1 MIASTFSTKFRMLPP
16 SAAPLRPADILAG
29 LKAMANP
36 HEALDS
42 LREAVQKKFGVRH
55 AFFATSG
62 RAGLSAGLRALRRL
76 NPDRDEV
83 LLPAYTSFSVPSAVV
98 NAGLKVSLYD
108 LQADTLA
115 PDMES
120 LERAMGPRTLCVVA
134 CHLFGYP
141 VDLKPIETLCR
152 QHGAALFDDAAQ
164 AMGASIGGRLAG
176 TMGDVGLF
184 SLSRGKNMTAV
195 DGGIVLTD
203 RDDVAEGLAGLLP
216 PESFSLA
223 AFFRNCVHSSA
234 LLAMLHPRAYWLPA
248 SIPFL
253 HIGASVFDPEF
264 ASSGME
270 PYRCGLASNVLNRL
284 DLLNSAR
291 RTMAA
296 SLLVDLNELETVC
309 TIRPMHNADPVF
321 LRLPVLPTAGVWPGG
336 NTPDNPTLGVVRSY
350 PQPLHEI
357 SLLKAHLV
365 TSGTFPVSAMLA
377 KNLVTLPTHVFVQ
390 KNDAAKMMA
399 HFHDFFS
406 NRAEE
411 SIWFSSGAPQQT
423 MGKQV

>member
-1 MIASTFSTKFRMLPP
+1 VIASTFSTKFRMLPP

-120 LERAMGPRTLCVVA
+120 LERAMGPKTLCVVA

-203 RDDVAEGLAGLLP
+203 RDDVAEGLAGMLA
-216 PESFSLA
+216 PESGGLATSL
-223 AFFRNCVHSSA
+223 RHVTQSLI

-248 SIPFL
+248 ALPFL
-253 HIGASVFDPEF
+253 NIGASVFDPEF
-264 ASSGME
+264 PVSGMDAF
-270 PYRCGLASNVLNRL
+270 RAGLTGSVLKR
-284 DLLNSAR
+284 LNSLNAGR
-291 RTMAA
+291 RNMAA
-296 SLLVDLNELETVC
+296 SLLASLERLDGIR
-309 TIRPMHNADPVF
+309 TIRPMPEADPVF
-321 LRLPVLPTAGVWPGG
+321 LRLPVLPESGAWPGG
-336 NTPDNPTLGVVRSY
+336 QVPEKAALGVVRSY
-350 PQPLHEI
+350 PLALQEI
-357 SLLKAHLV
+357 TTLKPHLAASE
-365 TSGTFPVSAMLA
+365 TCPVAAMLA
-377 KNLVTLPTHVFVQ
+377 KNLLTLPTHAYVRDDDV
-390 KNDAAKMMA
+390 AALGSCLKDI
-399 HFHDFFS
+399 FG
-406 NRAEE
+406 RADGGA
-411 SIWFSSGAPQQT
+411 IWFTPRSPHMEKRA
-423 MGKQV
+423 